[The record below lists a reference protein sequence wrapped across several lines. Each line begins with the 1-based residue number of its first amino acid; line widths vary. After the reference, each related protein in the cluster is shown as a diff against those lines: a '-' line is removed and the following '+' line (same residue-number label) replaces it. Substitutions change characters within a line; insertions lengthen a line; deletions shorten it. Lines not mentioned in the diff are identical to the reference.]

1 MLAIS
6 GTALPGRAADAC
18 GTRCRRRS
26 SVTVRRIAMADTQLT
41 FEPQQVADWFAE
53 IMKLPHGSGEEDPLR
68 AAVYT
73 WLTDPS
79 YGIGLPADKVYY
91 QATATAPGE
100 RVIHAIRPG
109 TRGKEP
115 IVLQAHM
122 DMVVVT
128 DPKGVNPFPLQPYY
142 DEDGWLKAKGSGGAD
157 ILSTLGADDG
167 LGIAT
172 ALALLQDNDLKDYPI
187 ECLFTVQEET
197 DMGGAEFF
205 DTGLL
210 EGRTYINLDDEQA
223 GTITYGSAGGFATTY
238 TGPIQREMTT
248 PNPSCVQIVL
258 TGLRGGHSGVDIA
271 KGRPSALKL
280 LVEGLCRM
288 NKRLNDFSL
297 PAGAPPESY
306 DYRLVSL
313 ARTDVVKSNAIP
325 TEATAVVALDRADAG
340 PLMDS
345 FEQWFAALQIVYGA
359 SEPNM
364 KLELT
369 LLEKPPAEAQLT
381 ADATDNLLC
390 FLRLVPQGVIAMIPG
405 YSPAVVETSS
415 NVYDLTLDGTTMTVH
430 TSTRTSNP
438 VLLGSVEDHGHTPLN
453 EMFRNL
459 GKIYGLT
466 VETGTGWYPAW
477 PPNQDSHLLA
487 VAKQVYAT
495 VYPAPQTSVIH
506 AGLECG
512 WIVSRYDNMDCIAVG
527 PTIENPHTV
536 DERLDTSSVK
546 DFYSAVK
553 AVMLEVYQE
562 QITGTSLE
570 KKEQEALAETG
581 VLVG

>member
-1 MLAIS
+1 M
-6 GTALPGRAADAC
+6 T
-18 GTRCRRRS
+18 
-26 SVTVRRIAMADTQLT
+26 DTKLI
-41 FEPQQVADWFAE
+41 FEPQKVADWFTE
-53 IMKLPHGSGEEDPLR
+53 IMKLPRGSGQEDPLR

-79 YGIGLPADKVYY
+79 YGIGLPPDKVYY
-91 QATATAPGE
+91 QAKATEPGK

-109 TRGKEP
+109 TRARQP

-128 DPKGVNPFPLQPYY
+128 DPKGVDPFPLQPYY
-142 DEDGWLKAKGSGGAD
+142 DEDGWLKARGSGGPG

-167 LGIAT
+167 IGIAT
-172 ALALLQDNDLKDYPI
+172 ALALLQDDDLKDYPI

-205 DTGLL
+205 DTTLL
-210 EGRTYINLDDEQA
+210 EGRTYINLDDERA
-223 GTITYGSAGGFATTY
+223 GTITYGSAGGFATNY
-238 TGPIQREMTT
+238 TGPIQRETT
-248 PNPSCVQIVL
+248 NPMPSFVQIVL
-258 TGLRGGHSGVDIA
+258 SGLRGGHSGVDIA

-280 LVEGLCRM
+280 LVEGLCRV

-306 DYRLVSL
+306 DYRLISL

-325 TEATAVVALDRADAG
+325 TAATAVVALDTADAA

-345 FEQWFAALQIVYGA
+345 FQQWLKALQIVYGA

-364 KLELT
+364 KIGLT
-369 LLEKPPAEAQLT
+369 LLDKPPADAPLT

-415 NVYDLTLDGTTMTVH
+415 NVYDLSLDDTTMAVK

-438 VLLGSVEDHGHTPLN
+438 VLLGSVDDHHTPLN

-477 PPNQDSHLLA
+477 PPNQDSYLLA
-487 VAKQVYAT
+487 VAKQVYGS
-495 VYPAPQTSVIH
+495 VYPEPQTSVIH

-536 DERLDTSSVK
+536 DERLDTTSVK
-546 DFYSAVK
+546 GFYTAVK
-553 AVMLEVYQE
+553 AVMLEVYGQ
-562 QITGTSLE
+562 QRTGMSLE
-570 KKEQEALAETG
+570 TREGEALVETG
-581 VLVG
+581 VLVS